1 MYQFYFILYLIFIYF
16 RKLSASKANKKIEKI
31 LVWRGYHPQCFRLTD
46 MKLAKRESGLFQKH
60 MSEAFRANRIDEMHK
75 LVHANMETVKTTTE
89 RGIIT
94 MALRLAIQERDETLI
109 SVLFGRLSMKRDYF
123 ELMIYKRDPCY
134 SIRLFEAH
142 IDAALLEPKDLSMF
156 VEHGMTYLF
165 RLLDGKFIHYAELPR
180 TEFDASSVLRRYALP
195 DCNHYI
201 EKIVNAL
208 DANPK
213 NKTKRHIATVD
224 QIRALATSSSI
235 GYDVIIDGGNALH
248 ARNGQPNPE
257 DLRQMITIL
266 QTRGHSPLVVIHVS
280 HTDLHKTPSPH
291 EPHGSRDYVSKVKNV
306 LETSNVQFVTTP
318 YGLNDDLFILLA
330 YLIRIE
336 TGLGRGCSIVTR
348 DTYTDHMEVFKN
360 RQKNVSDDFGKYL
373 AHDLVS
379 FTAADVHCHQMHV
392 PDATP
397 KPYTNCIQI
406 VEPYAY
412 IPLTIE
418 GPEFARIL
426 IQ

>member
-1 MYQFYFILYLIFIYF
+1 MSGADTTCNVSDLLTD
-16 RKLSASKANKKIEKI
+16 
-31 LVWRGYHPQCFRLTD
+31 RLTD

-60 MSEAFRANRIDEMHK
+60 MSEAFRANRIDEMRR
-75 LVHANMETVKTTTE
+75 LVDENIEMVKTTTE

-94 MALRLAIQERDETLI
+94 MALRLAIQENDEALI

-123 ELMIYKRDPCY
+123 ELMIYKSDPRY
-134 SIRLFEAH
+134 SVRLFEEH
-142 IDAALLEPKDLSMF
+142 IDVALVEPKDIKMF
-156 VEHGMTYLF
+156 VEHEMTYLL
-165 RLLDGKFIHYAELPR
+165 RLLDGKFIHYAEGTR
-180 TEFDASSVLRRYALP
+180 TEFDASSILRRYALP

-201 EKIVNAL
+201 EKITNAL

-248 ARNGQPNPE
+248 SRNGQPNPE

-266 QTRGHSPLVVIHVS
+266 QSRGHSPLVIIHVS

-291 EPHGSRDYVSKVKNV
+291 EPHGSRDYVSKLKNI
-306 LETSNVQFVTTP
+306 LETSKVQFVTTP
-318 YGLNDDLFILLA
+318 CGLNDDLFILLA

-336 TGLGRGCSIVTR
+336 TGLGHGCSIVTR
-348 DTYTDHMEVFKN
+348 DTYTDHMDAFKN
-360 RQKNVSDDFGKYL
+360 RQKNVSGDFGNYL

-379 FTAADVHCHQMHV
+379 FTSADVHCHKMHI

-418 GPEFARIL
+418 GPEFAQIL